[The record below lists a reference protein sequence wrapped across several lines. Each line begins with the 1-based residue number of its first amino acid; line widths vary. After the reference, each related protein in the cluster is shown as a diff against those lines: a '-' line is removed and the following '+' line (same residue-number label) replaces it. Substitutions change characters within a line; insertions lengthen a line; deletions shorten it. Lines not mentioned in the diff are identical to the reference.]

1 MTQLLRAL
9 TNNLQVRVTHAI
21 QNCLDKFF
29 HLINVL
35 SRPFYA
41 STTQI
46 LEKCWKNNLKPEI
59 AFEEQTVY
67 NVTYIIKTSVCV
79 EMSRPS
85 TWPILEKILEKMF
98 SPEIALEEQ
107 SVYKFIYIIKTIVC
121 VEMSRPFPVLIKIC
135 PKSLLFPC
143 IVKTVSFIH
152 KTNFGK
158 TNLE

>member
-46 LEKCWKNNLKPEI
+46 LEKWWKNNLKPEI
-59 AFEEQTVY
+59 AFEEQTDY
-67 NVTYIIKTSVCV
+67 NDTYIIKTS
-79 EMSRPS
+79 
-85 TWPILEKILEKMF
+85 
-98 SPEIALEEQ
+98 
-107 SVYKFIYIIKTIVC
+107 VC

-143 IVKTVSFIH
+143 IVKTVIFIH

>member
-67 NVTYIIKTSVCV
+67 NVTYIIKVCV
-79 EMSRPS
+79 CRN
-85 TWPILEKILEKMF
+85 
-98 SPEIALEEQ
+98 
-107 SVYKFIYIIKTIVC
+107 VKTIH
-121 VEMSRPFPVLIKIC
+121 L
-135 PKSLLFPC
+135 
-143 IVKTVSFIH
+143 
-152 KTNFGK
+152 TNFGK
-158 TNLE
+158 NPGKNVFT